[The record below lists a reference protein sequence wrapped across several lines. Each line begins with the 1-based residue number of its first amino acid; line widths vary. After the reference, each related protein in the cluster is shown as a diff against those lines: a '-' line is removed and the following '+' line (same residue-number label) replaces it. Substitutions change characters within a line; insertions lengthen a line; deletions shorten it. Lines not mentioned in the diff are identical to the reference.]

1 MNAHYIKRAP
11 MYAIVDIAGKQFKVA
26 PDQHIYAPLLT
37 GEAGSSVELGNVL
50 LMGEGDDLQVG
61 APSVSGARVAATIVE
76 HVKGDKVIIF
86 KKKRRKGYRKKQGHR
101 QQYTKL
107 LIDEILGDGQQAS
120 PKKKEEPKPEAT
132 ATESA
137 PQEASTPA
145 PTQAASQETSATEP
159 AHVLPASDELT
170 PAPVDESAADDTST
184 TETTS
189 DSAPE
194 RDDLKEISGIGP
206 VFEEEL
212 NRLGVHTYQQLVDLS
227 SEEID
232 RIDEEIVGADRHVI
246 EDEWIPQAKELMNK

>member
-1 MNAHYIKRAP
+1 
-11 MYAIVDIAGKQFKVA
+11 MYAIVEIAGKQFKVA
-26 PDQHIYAPLLT
+26 PDQYIYAPLLA
-37 GEAGSSVELGNVL
+37 GEAGSPVELGNVL
-50 LMGEGDDLQVG
+50 LMGEGNDLEVG

-120 PKKKEEPKPEAT
+120 PKKKEEPKPEPVEAT
-132 ATESA
+132 SQESTA
-137 PQEASTPA
+137 SADAMPQET
-145 PTQAASQETSATEP
+145 AASEP

-170 PAPVDESAADDTST
+170 PAPVDESATDNVPAADTA
-184 TETTS
+184 S
-189 DSAPE
+189 DSTSE
-194 RDDLKEISGIGP
+194 QDDLKNISGIGP
-206 VFEEEL
+206 VFEQEL
-212 NRLGVHTYQQLVDLS
+212 NRLGIYTYQQLADLS

-232 RIDEEIVGADRHVI
+232 RIDEEIVGADRGMI

>member
-1 MNAHYIKRAP
+1 

-26 PDQHIYAPLLT
+26 PDQHIYAPLLA

-50 LMGEGDDLQVG
+50 LMGEGDDLEVG

-76 HVKGDKVIIF
+76 HVKDDKVIIF

-120 PKKKEEPKPEAT
+120 PKKKQASKPEPTT
-132 ATESA
+132 ADAAPQDTSA
-137 PQEASTPA
+137 P
-145 PTQAASQETSATEP
+145 TEP

-170 PAPVDESAADDTST
+170 PAPVDESTADSAETAADSP
-184 TETTS
+184 S
-189 DSAPE
+189 E

-206 VFEEEL
+206 VFEKEL
-212 NRLGVHTYQQLVDLS
+212 QDRGVHTFQQLIDLT
-227 SEEID
+227 SEEIEKLD
-232 RIDEEIVGADRHVI
+232 VEIDGVTREMI
-246 EDEWIPQAKELMNK
+246 EDDWIPQAKELTNK

>member
-1 MNAHYIKRAP
+1 

-26 PDQHIYAPLLT
+26 PDQHVYAPLLA

-50 LMGEGDDLQVG
+50 LMGEGDNLQVG

-76 HVKGDKVIIF
+76 HVKDDKVIIF

-120 PKKKEEPKPEAT
+120 PKKKEEPKPELT
-132 ATESA
+132 TSE
-137 PQEASTPA
+137 
-145 PTQAASQETSATEP
+145 AASQEAPAPVSPQVVSQETPATEP

-170 PAPVDESAADDTST
+170 PAPVDESATDDTST
-184 TETTS
+184 TETNSDRTS
-189 DSAPE
+189 E

-206 VFEEEL
+206 VFEQEL
-212 NRLGVHTYQQLVDLS
+212 NDRGVHTFQQLIDLT
-227 SEEID
+227 SEEIEKLD
-232 RIDEEIVGADRHVI
+232 GEIDGVTSEMI
-246 EDEWIPQAKELMNK
+246 EDDWIPQAKELMNK